1 MSPSTTKAES
11 AWAQGVRDPQLQDL
25 PYKIETN
32 ARGQLVLSPHTPY
45 HSLLQS
51 VIYDALTAHVEH
63 AGRPITEFAV
73 ETADGVKVP
82 DVVWISRDRL
92 RQVPREADASPV
104 LPELCIEVLSD
115 SNTEAEM
122 AEKRQLY
129 IDAGAREV
137 WVCAESGVMAF
148 YDGDGQL
155 ADSILV
161 PDFPGALS
169 VDE

>member
-11 AWAQGVRDPQLQDL
+11 AWAQGMRDPQLQDL
-25 PYKIETN
+25 PYKVETN
-32 ARGQLVLSPHTPY
+32 ARGQIVLSPHTPY

-51 VIYDALTAHVEH
+51 VIYDALTAHVEN
-63 AGRPITEFAV
+63 AGQPITEFPV
-73 ETADGVKVP
+73 ETVDGVKVP

-92 RQVPREADASPV
+92 RQVPREANASPV
-104 LPELCIEVLSD
+104 SPEICIEVRSD

-122 AEKRQLY
+122 NEKRQLY
-129 IDAGAREV
+129 LDAGAEEV
-137 WVCAESGVMAF
+137 WTCDENGEMAF
-148 YDGDGQL
+148 YDGDGQRS
-155 ADSILV
+155 DSTLV